1 MTEAWN
7 IRPDK
12 DGPLVA
18 LVVAVAR
25 NGVIG
30 CNGAL
35 PWRISDDLKWFRRIT
50 TGKPVIMG
58 RRTWDSIGKPLP
70 ERENIVVSRRA
81 SEPSAAEEKPR
92 WTSSVEEAFDAAR
105 AASAAMGA
113 IEACVIGGAE
123 IYAATLG
130 RADRIYLTM
139 VEATPEGDAF
149 MPPLYLADW
158 RATLIGNSKAGP
170 RNDHDC
176 SFLVLNRRG

>member
-1 MTEAWN
+1 MNEAWTFH
-7 IRPDK
+7 PDK
-12 DGPLVA
+12 DGPLIA

-30 CNGAL
+30 RDGAL
-35 PWRISDDLKWFRRIT
+35 PWKISDDLKWFRRIT

-81 SEPSAAEEKPR
+81 PEAGVEAR
-92 WTSSVEEAFDAAR
+92 WTQSLDAAFAEAR
-105 AASAAMGA
+105 AACAETGA

-123 IYAATLG
+123 IYAATLA

-139 VEATPEGDAF
+139 VEAAPEGDAF
-149 MPPLYLADW
+149 MPPLDRTDW
-158 RATLIGNSKAGP
+158 RATLIGESKAGP
-170 RNDHDC
+170 RNEHDC
-176 SFLVLNRRG
+176 SFLVLDRRG